1 MGSIAEASMSA
12 PNGRNTRVLQ
22 CRPKTRAPDIWTC
35 NHCEY
40 YNPDFDK
47 AEAHERTCSRNP
59 ANTFRIQRRKGWLS
73 NREQRRKALSII
85 EGENGTPT
93 STTSPLNS
101 APPAISEATPCK
113 RTSSSRR
120 RETTPFE
127 LQIPARQMNLDFTS
141 LFAVS
146 KSPATSTDSAR
157 SSTSQKEQVPTPTK
171 GRPRSQMIL
180 NIGTPCI
187 TAKTSTMAV
196 GTPCITAC
204 TTLCDVP
211 QFLRPIFMVGPLI
224 DKRVSVRPVLSPSPR
239 SKPLVDLFSTSCFPP
254 IHQAAAAT

>member
-1 MGSIAEASMSA
+1 MSA

-35 NHCEY
+35 IHCEY
-40 YNPDFDK
+40 YHPDFDT

-59 ANTFRIQRRKGWLS
+59 ASTFRMQRRKGWLS

-85 EGENGTPT
+85 EGENGIPT
-93 STTSPLNS
+93 LTTSPLNS
-101 APPAISEATPCK
+101 VPPAISEATPCK

-120 RETTPFE
+120 RKTTPFE

-171 GRPRSQMIL
+171 GRPRSLMNL
-180 NIGTPCI
+180 NVGTPCI
-187 TAKTSTMAV
+187 TAKTSNMTV
-196 GTPCITAC
+196 GTPCITAI
-204 TTLCDVP
+204 L
-211 QFLRPIFMVGPLI
+211 MVGPLI
-224 DKRVSVRPVLSPSPR
+224 DKRVSVRPLLSPSPR
-239 SKPLVDLFSTSCFPP
+239 SKPLVDLFSTSCLPP